1 MGTSQSMPTP
11 RGGRWT
17 GVKGGISDFLSGGGG
32 GVTAQQ
38 IVGST
43 INAAGGLPVPSAVG
57 PNRGGRA
64 AAGTGGGG
72 GSGGGRRTRG
82 GGRGSS
88 VGRAVSGLAGFGA
101 TLGAGNLAQALE
113 RLGIE
118 DLRGKPAGEVIGR
131 IADHLADGLHGL
143 EQEVLRRAVQDA
155 ICNAAELTGDPTYE
169 NLEASLQTFLARE
182 GIEGL
187 VELFLTEYVFA
198 RVWLLIEDYVSKRT
212 DNANDVSNMELA
224 VEQACR
230 ANVHDEI
237 GQHKEDGSFDKQDW
251 FGRDGLRVAEILV
264 SGLETRL
271 RAQGA
276 VQ

>member
-11 RGGRWT
+11 RGGKWT
-17 GVKGGISDFLSGGGG
+17 GVKGGISDYLSGG

-43 INAAGGLPVPSAVG
+43 IAAAGGLPVTSAVG
-57 PNRGGRA
+57 SPRGGRA
-64 AAGTGGGG
+64 AAGTGGGVG
-72 GSGGGRRTRG
+72 AGGGRRTGG
-82 GGRGSS
+82 GGRGTS

-101 TLGAGNLAQALE
+101 ALGSGNLAQALG

-131 IADHLADGLHGL
+131 IADHLAEGLHGL

-169 NLEASLQTFLARE
+169 NLEASLQAFLARE

-187 VELFLTEYVFA
+187 VELFLTEYVFD
-198 RVWLLIEDYVSKRT
+198 RVWLLIEDYVGKRT

-237 GQHKEDGSFDKQDW
+237 EQHRENGSFESQDW
-251 FGRDGLRVAEILV
+251 FGRDGLRVADSVV
-264 SGLETRL
+264 SGLEIRL